1 VIDSDAAEFG
11 DTSIGG
17 EVFTSDGERLGKV
30 WDVQDVQDVQEA
42 SFKVDAPFQPD
53 YWLPFNTVES
63 ADAERIILNV
73 PKDELDHYKSR
84 DPVVA

>member
-1 VIDSDAAEFG
+1 MIDSDAAEFG

-30 WDVQDVQDVQEA
+30 WDVQEA

-63 ADAERIILNV
+63 ADAERIILNF

-84 DPVVA
+84 DPLVA